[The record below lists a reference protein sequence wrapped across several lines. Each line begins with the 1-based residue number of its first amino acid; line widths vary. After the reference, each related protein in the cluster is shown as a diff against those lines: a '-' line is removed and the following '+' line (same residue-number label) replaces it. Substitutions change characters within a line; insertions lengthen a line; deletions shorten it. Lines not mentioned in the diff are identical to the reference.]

1 MFTVARMKP
10 IILEYDPSKYQ
21 FREWACQV
29 LGVSSLEKAH
39 ASDQVKTLNRSPTQ
53 NQLANS
59 FDQIFENYC
68 LFVSDV
74 IVDKIGKIT
83 SYQSPPSF
91 RFHYCGLGS
100 SVFHKD
106 RDFGV
111 EEGRLNIWVPL
122 TKVWGNNSL
131 WVESKIGAKDFKPI
145 TMRPGQFLVF
155 DGVNLA
161 HGSKINTTNSSRIS
175 FDFRVMPGP
184 GPATPA
190 SY

>member
-1 MFTVARMKP
+1 MKP
-10 IILEYDPSKYQ
+10 IILEYDPSKYRFQ
-21 FREWACQV
+21 EWACQV

-39 ASDQVKTLNRSPTQ
+39 ASDQVKMLNRSPTQ

-59 FDQIFENYC
+59 FDKIFENYC
-68 LFVSDV
+68 SFISD
-74 IVDKIGKIT
+74 IIIDKIGKIT

-91 RFHYCGLGS
+91 RFHYCGRGS

-122 TKVWGNNSL
+122 TKVWGDNSL
-131 WVESKIGAKDFKPI
+131 WIESKIGAKDFKPI
-145 TMRPGQFLVF
+145 TMHPGQVLVF
-155 DGVNLA
+155 DGVNLG
-161 HGSKINTTNSSRIS
+161 HGSKINTTISSRIS

-184 GPATPA
+184 GPAMPA